1 MCLGGGDRSPR
12 PVHFTTHPKLRPG
25 SSGPGAAKTS
35 GRPTTKDTPEMDI
48 RPSHPSEDLIP
59 AHRAPSF
66 YPLGQAPGV
75 SSQEPGI
82 ATAAQD
88 CFSGES
94 QVSVCLWAS
103 KSQCNE
109 PQHYLGSFRSCCI
122 PSASTA
128 IIHSST
134 QAQLVIACHSATCC
148 LTFNSVWKGQ
158 ASRLWWSAGWH
169 MSTYSCLFLLSCTS
183 ELQHQG
189 PMLLHLLLCKASLT
203 WPDNFCTHCALDGK
217 EFNQELD
224 DAAGGC
230 TPATAQ
236 A

>member
-12 PVHFTTHPKLRPG
+12 PVLFTTHPKLRPG

-59 AHRAPSF
+59 AHRGPSF
-66 YPLGQAPGV
+66 YPLGEAPGV

-82 ATAAQD
+82 TTAGQD

-94 QVSVCLWAS
+94 QVSVCLWDS

-122 PSASTA
+122 PSVSTA

-148 LTFNSVWKGQ
+148 LAFEILRKRDKLPDCGGPQ
-158 ASRLWWSAGWH
+158 AGTCRLIPAH
-169 MSTYSCLFLLSCTS
+169 SCCHAHLSCNIKGLCCYTCS
-183 ELQHQG
+183 SAEL
-189 PMLLHLLLCKASLT
+189 L
-203 WPDNFCTHCALDGK
+203 
-217 EFNQELD
+217 
-224 DAAGGC
+224 
-230 TPATAQ
+230 
-236 A
+236 